1 MGDAPRI
8 AVSLPQLVRD
18 DAAAARLADYA
29 ARAEE
34 MGCSGLWVVDS
45 AIGGATSHMPL
56 LDGLHSLT
64 YAAAATSSI
73 GLGIAVIVMPRRNPI
88 LLAKE
93 LATVDRLSGGRLVV
107 GVGLGQGDA
116 DPGLGFPAGRRARR
130 LAEGVEAMRVLW
142 SRGKASY
149 EGELY
154 RFSDM
159 AHEPKPAR
167 DDGPPIW
174 FGAGKPPALRRAARM
189 ADGWI
194 GAGSSSADDFVEQS
208 RILDDALA
216 EIGRDGLPRMK
227 RVYIAVE
234 DDARRAEE
242 RLTPVLD
249 GMYGAPGMTARC
261 GLCGPPEQCAES
273 LRTLVDAGASQLMLN
288 PLYDEERHLE
298 AFAEIARLLGAP
310 LSAP

>member
-1 MGDAPRI
+1 VADAPRI

-18 DAAAARLADYA
+18 DGAAARLADYA

-34 MGCSGLWVVDS
+34 MGFSGLWVLDS
-45 AIGGATSHMPL
+45 AIGSATSHMPL

-64 YAAAATSSI
+64 YVSSATSSI
-73 GLGIAVIVMPRRNPI
+73 GLGIAVIVMPRRNAT

-116 DPGLGFPAGRRARR
+116 DPGLAFPSGRRVRR
-130 LAEGVEAMRVLW
+130 LAEGVEVIRALW
-142 SRGKASY
+142 SQDRASF
-149 EGELY
+149 EGEVY
-154 RFSDM
+154 RFADM
-159 AHEPKPAR
+159 PHEPKPAQR
-167 DDGPPIW
+167 LGPPIW

-194 GAGSSSADDFVEQS
+194 GAGSSSSSDFVEQS
-208 RILDDALA
+208 RIVDAALA
-216 EIGRDGLPRMK
+216 ELGREGFPRMK
-227 RVYIAVE
+227 RVYIAIEE
-234 DDARRAEE
+234 DAARAEE

-249 GMYGAPGMTARC
+249 GMYGAPGMTERC
-261 GLCGPPEQCAES
+261 GLCGTPEQCAEE
-273 LRTLVDAGASQLMLN
+273 LATLVEAGASQLMLN

-298 AFAEIARLLGAP
+298 AFAEIARLLART
-310 LSAP
+310 

>member
-1 MGDAPRI
+1 VADAPRI

-18 DAAAARLADYA
+18 DAAASRLAGYA
-29 ARAEE
+29 ARAED

-45 AIGGATSHMPL
+45 AIGGATAHTPL

-64 YAAAATSSI
+64 YASSATSSI
-73 GLGIAVIVMPRRNPI
+73 GLGIAVIVMPRRNPM

-93 LATVDRLSGGRLVV
+93 LATIDRLSGGRLVV
-107 GVGLGQGDA
+107 GVGLGQGNA
-116 DPGLGFPAGRRARR
+116 DPGLGFPSGRRVRR
-130 LAEGVEAMRVLW
+130 LAEGVEAMRALW
-142 SRGKASY
+142 SQGSASF

-159 AHEPKPAR
+159 PHEPKPSR
-167 DDGPPIW
+167 QDGPPIW

-194 GAGSSSADDFVEQS
+194 GAGSSSSSDFVEQS
-208 RILDDALA
+208 RVLDEALA
-216 EIGRDGLPRMK
+216 EIGRTDFPRMK
-227 RVYIAVE
+227 RVYIAVD

-261 GLCGPPEQCAES
+261 GLCGTPEQCADE
-273 LRTLVDAGASQLMLN
+273 LRALVDAGASQLMLN

-298 AFAEIARLLGAP
+298 AFAEIARLLA
-310 LSAP
+310 